1 MYTQSEEIIK
11 PRFERGVVAWFRRWF
26 CCGIIRER
34 EVMKIYKEI
43 SQVDDKI
50 IWSSE
55 I

>member
-26 CCGIIRER
+26 CCGYIRER
-34 EVMKIYKEI
+34 RVMKIYLEVCQLDDKEI
-43 SQVDDKI
+43 
-50 IWSSE
+50 WNSE